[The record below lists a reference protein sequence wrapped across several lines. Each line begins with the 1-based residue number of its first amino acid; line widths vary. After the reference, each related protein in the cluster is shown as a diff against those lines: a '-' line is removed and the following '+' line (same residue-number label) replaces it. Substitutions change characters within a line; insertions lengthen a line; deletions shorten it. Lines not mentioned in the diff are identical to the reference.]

1 MNDPWNRAVFTP
13 SVNYRDPNAAL
24 DWLERVFGFERFMV
38 LSDDQGR
45 VAHAEMS
52 FQGRGQ
58 VMVGGDD
65 WADYVASPAATG
77 GRNTQRVHV
86 LMADGL
92 DAHCERARAA
102 GAEIL
107 REPEDQ
113 FYGDRTYVAR
123 DLEGHVW
130 AFAQPIRKVGREEA
144 EAASGL
150 KIEGW
155 LNA

>member
-1 MNDPWNRAVFTP
+1 MDDPWRRAAFTP

-24 DWLERVFGFERFMV
+24 DWLERAFDFTRIMV
-38 LSDDQGR
+38 LTDEAGR
-45 VAHAEMS
+45 VSHAEMS

-58 VMVGGDD
+58 VMIGGDD
-65 WADYVASPAATG
+65 WADYVASPASTG

-86 LMADGL
+86 MMADGL

-102 GAEIL
+102 GAAIL
-107 REPEDQ
+107 SEPEDQ

-130 AFAQPIRKVGREEA
+130 AFGQPVRKVGREEA
-144 EAASGL
+144 AASGL

-155 LNA
+155 PDG

>member
-24 DWLERVFGFERFMV
+24 DWLERAFGFERIMV
-38 LSDDQGR
+38 ITDDQGR

-86 LMADGL
+86 MMADGL
-92 DAHCERARAA
+92 EAHCERARAA

-123 DLEGHVW
+123 DLEGHAW
-130 AFAQPIRKVGREEA
+130 AFAQPVRKVGREEA

-155 LNA
+155 LDE

>member
-1 MNDPWNRAVFTP
+1 MDDPWNRAVFTP
-13 SVNYRDPNAAL
+13 SLNYRNPNAAL
-24 DWLERVFGFERFMV
+24 DWLERVFGFERIMV
-38 LSDDQGR
+38 LTDDHGR
-45 VAHAEMS
+45 VSHAEMS

-58 VMVGGDD
+58 VMIGGDD

-86 LMADGL
+86 MMADGL
-92 DAHCERARAA
+92 DAHCQRARAA

-107 REPEDQ
+107 SEPQDQ

-130 AFAQPIRKVGREEA
+130 AFGQPVRKVGREEA
-144 EAASGL
+144 AAASGL
-150 KIEGW
+150 RIEGW
-155 LNA
+155 PQG